1 MPSGEKYRSFVITG
15 LAFANAEHSN
25 ELRVCVSL
33 HAWDIGNRDSK
44 ICISFDTN
52 RQQSAVLINL
62 VRLGAYF
69 LHYRV

>member
-1 MPSGEKYRSFVITG
+1 MPSGEKYRSFVITA
-15 LAFANAEHSN
+15 LTSTNAENWN

-33 HAWDIGNRDSK
+33 HAWVIGNRDTK

-52 RQQSAVLINL
+52 RQQSAVIINL

-69 LHYRV
+69 LQYPV